1 VAIASRKE
9 RKMTHA
15 SRQGIASLQLLA
27 VLLAFAVRA
36 ALAAGTSA
44 IVDTAFVTEGIKR
57 HAIIWDT
64 RSAAAYKQGHV
75 PGAVNIDDVGTVLR
89 DENTED
95 YIAPEEIE
103 KLLGGAGID
112 PAKEVI
118 VYGAKANP
126 YAYFALVTLQYFGYS
141 NARIYHGGI
150 DDWRSSG
157 QPVVIEASR
166 LPPLTLKLATRP
178 ELLVDTREVVRKL
191 KDPSVQI
198 VDART
203 AKEYRGEEIRAIRG
217 GHIPGAIPI
226 HYMENWVDP
235 DAQAKLDK
243 KVVSN
248 KDGMNLK
255 PRDQLQSLYA
265 KLDPKK
271 ETIVYC
277 QSGVRASETA
287 TILKDLG
294 FKNVRVYDSSW
305 LGYGNA
311 LDAPAESVTFFNVG
325 LMQAKVNAM
334 QKRIEALEKE
344 LAEARSAK

>member
-1 VAIASRKE
+1 LSC
-9 RKMTHA
+9 
-15 SRQGIASLQLLA
+15 
-27 VLLAFAVRA
+27 
-36 ALAAGTSA
+36 
-44 IVDTAFVTEGIKR
+44 
-57 HAIIWDT
+57 
-64 RSAAAYKQGHV
+64 
-75 PGAVNIDDVGTVLR
+75 
-89 DENTED
+89 
-95 YIAPEEIE
+95 
-103 KLLGGAGID
+103 
-112 PAKEVI
+112 
-118 VYGAKANP
+118 
-126 YAYFALVTLQYFGYS
+126 S
-141 NARIYHGGI
+141 NLPRFI

-157 QPVVIEASR
+157 QPVVTEPSR

-305 LGYGNA
+305 LGYGNT

>member
-1 VAIASRKE
+1 MTYVFRSAIASP
-9 RKMTHA
+9 HV
-15 SRQGIASLQLLA
+15 LA
-27 VLLAFAVRA
+27 ALLAFAAPA
-36 ALAAGTSA
+36 AVAAGTSA
-44 IVDTAFVTEGIKR
+44 IVDTGYVAEAIKR

-64 RSAAAYKQGHV
+64 RGAAAYKQGHL

-89 DENTED
+89 EENSED
-95 YIAPEEIE
+95 YLAREEIE

-126 YAYFALVTLQYFGYS
+126 YVYFALVTLQYFSYP
-141 NARIYHGGI
+141 NAKVYHGGI

-157 QPVVIEASR
+157 QPVATEAST
-166 LPPLTLKLATRP
+166 LPPLKLKLATRP

-191 KDPSVQI
+191 KDPNVQI

-203 AKEYRGEEIRAIRG
+203 AKEFRGEDIRAIRG

-226 HYMENWVDP
+226 YYMENWVDP

-255 PRDQLQSLYA
+255 QREQLQSLYA
-265 KLDPKK
+265 RLDPKK

-277 QSGVRASETA
+277 QSGIRASETA
-287 TILKDLG
+287 IILKEIG
-294 FKNVRVYDSSW
+294 FKDVRVYDSSW
-305 LGYGNA
+305 LGYGNT

-334 QKRIEALEKE
+334 QKRVEALEKE

>member
-1 VAIASRKE
+1 
-9 RKMTHA
+9 
-15 SRQGIASLQLLA
+15 
-27 VLLAFAVRA
+27 
-36 ALAAGTSA
+36 
-44 IVDTAFVTEGIKR
+44 
-57 HAIIWDT
+57 
-64 RSAAAYKQGHV
+64 
-75 PGAVNIDDVGTVLR
+75 
-89 DENTED
+89 
-95 YIAPEEIE
+95 
-103 KLLGGAGID
+103 
-112 PAKEVI
+112 
-118 VYGAKANP
+118 
-126 YAYFALVTLQYFGYS
+126 
-141 NARIYHGGI
+141 
-150 DDWRSSG
+150 
-157 QPVVIEASR
+157 
-166 LPPLTLKLATRP
+166 
-178 ELLVDTREVVRKL
+178 VRKL

-203 AKEYRGEEIRAIRG
+203 AKEFRGEEIRAIRG

-255 PRDQLQSLYA
+255 PRGQLQALYA

-287 TILKDLG
+287 TILKELG
-294 FKNVRVYDSSW
+294 YKNVRVYDSSW
-305 LGYGNA
+305 LGYGNT

-344 LAEARSAK
+344 LAETRSAK